1 MNWYKI
7 AQNVQFLSYN
17 SYGELKILLNEKT
30 YTYYGVSPPQSN
42 KIKWMIEN
50 RKIPNGVILN
60 QLRQFSDKGKH
71 DKLNPPIYS
80 PEEKLEVI
88 DELVERGILK

>member
-17 SYGELKILLNEKT
+17 SYEELKIFINGKT
-30 YTYYGVSPPQSN
+30 YTYYGVSPHQSN
-42 KIKWMIEN
+42 KIKWMIESK
-50 RKIPNGVILN
+50 KIPNGVILN
-60 QLRQFSDKGKH
+60 QLRQFSDNEKYN
-71 DKLNPPIYS
+71 KLNPPVYS
-80 PEEKLEVI
+80 PEEKLEII